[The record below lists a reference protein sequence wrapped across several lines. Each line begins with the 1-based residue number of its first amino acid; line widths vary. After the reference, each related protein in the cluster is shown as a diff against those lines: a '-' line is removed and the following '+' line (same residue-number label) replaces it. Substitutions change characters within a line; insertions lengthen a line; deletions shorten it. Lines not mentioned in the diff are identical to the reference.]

1 MMNGP
6 PKDVEGECNARL
18 SIGDDYGD
26 NSATIRCQLAPGH
39 DGPHQ
44 ECYNAGYHGDV
55 NNVTITWDK
64 DVREQIGVAVGG
76 GEEIPVF
83 DKMD

>member
-1 MMNGP
+1 MNGP

-26 NSATIRCQLAPGH
+26 NHATIRCQLKPGH

-44 ECYNAGYHGDV
+44 EHYNAGYGSDV

-64 DVREQIGVAVGG
+64 DTRELIGIAVRDGKEHKIF
-76 GEEIPVF
+76 EEE
-83 DKMD
+83 